1 MTLFTFTYIYYIGSS
16 KFESIYSTYS
26 DRVDN
31 AIVKARELLKSK
43 HGVNLIWFT
52 DIK

>member
-1 MTLFTFTYIYYIGSS
+1 MKLFTFTYIYYLDSM
-16 KFESIYSTYS
+16 KFEDTYSTYS

-31 AIVKARELLKSK
+31 AIGKARELLKTK